1 MSSVNVSTTMECEV
15 TDFSLKIYKFS
26 KILKILAILV
36 LYLTQKL
43 NYSDDDATVLYHIF
57 TMFVYFFPL
66 MGAILAD
73 SWLGKFK

>member
-1 MSSVNVSTTMECEV
+1 MMN
-15 TDFSLKIYKFS
+15 SLFLTFELIKIFT
-26 KILKILAILV
+26 AILV

-43 NYSDDDATVLYHIF
+43 HYSDDDATVLYHIF

-66 MGAILAD
+66 MGAVLAD